1 MIEQINLIIGE
12 MMQDGLYKDLT
23 YKIIGAAMEVH
34 NTLGPG
40 FLEKVYQNAL
50 EQELFYR
57 KVGFSSQT
65 SYIVKYKNKKA
76 GIYRPDLT
84 AENII
89 IIEIKAVSDL
99 NLNLAA
105 AQLIS
110 YLSATKIQGGII
122 NKFWPEEI
130 RI

>member
-1 MIEQINLIIGE
+1 MQFETESNLSIKAFYNVYN
-12 MMQDGLYKDLT
+12 Q
-23 YKIIGAAMEVH
+23 
-34 NTLGPG
+34 LGYG

-110 YLSATKIQGGII
+110 YLSATKYKVGLYRHGLRDDRCFHSGFCAGSYLAI
-122 NKFWPEEI
+122 NF
-130 RI
+130 